1 MVSSLCASH
10 VSTSLCSSPGPV
22 ASDQVCVKRM
32 TTALTKEWQLPDPR
46 GVTRLGKAL
55 KVKFE

>member
-1 MVSSLCASH
+1 MASEH
-10 VSTSLCSSPGPV
+10 I
-22 ASDQVCVKRM
+22 CVKCR

-55 KVKFE
+55 KVEFERT